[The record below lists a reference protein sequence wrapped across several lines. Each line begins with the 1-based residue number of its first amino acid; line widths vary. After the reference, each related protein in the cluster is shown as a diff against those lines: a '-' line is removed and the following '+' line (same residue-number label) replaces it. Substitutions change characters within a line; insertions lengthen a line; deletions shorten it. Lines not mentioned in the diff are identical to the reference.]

1 MAELTIFNYRP
12 GTSLLHTIDARFKL
26 ICLLLISLSILNA
39 YPLELGVLTLSVVV
53 VLINIHVSFSSLL
66 KELRYFFIFL
76 LFVFIARALF
86 TPDLANPQDIEL
98 KIGAISR
105 QGLYDGAII
114 CWQLL
119 IIVMIGLSF
128 VATTQPSEIKA
139 AVQWYLTPIPFIPA
153 KKVAVMMSLMMRFVP
168 VIFNQAKETLDA
180 QRARGVENRKN
191 PIYRLTKFTVP
202 LIRRTFAN
210 ADKLAV
216 AMEARCYSDRRT
228 DPELTST
235 RKDWIVLFVILCLCV
250 LISA

>member
-1 MAELTIFNYRP
+1 M
-12 GTSLLHTIDARFKL
+12 HTIDARFKL
-26 ICLLLISLSILNA
+26 VCLVLISLSILNA
-39 YPLELGVLTLSVVV
+39 YPLELGVLTLSVVA
-53 VLINIHVSFSSLL
+53 VLTNIHVSFSSIL
-66 KELRYFFIFL
+66 KELRFFFIFL
-76 LFVFIARALF
+76 LFVFMARALF

-98 KIGAISR
+98 NIGASSP

-128 VATTQPSEIKA
+128 VVTTQPSEIKA

-153 KKVAVMMSLMMRFVP
+153 KKVAVMISLMMRFVP

-191 PIYRLTKFTVP
+191 PVYRLTKFTVP
-202 LIRRTFAN
+202 LIRRTFEN

-228 DPELTST
+228 DPELAST
-235 RKDWIVLFVILCLCV
+235 RKDWIALFLVIGLCV